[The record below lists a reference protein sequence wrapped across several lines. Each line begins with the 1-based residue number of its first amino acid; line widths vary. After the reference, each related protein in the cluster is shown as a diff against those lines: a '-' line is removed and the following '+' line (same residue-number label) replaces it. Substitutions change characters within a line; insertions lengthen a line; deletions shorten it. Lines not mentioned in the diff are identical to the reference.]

1 MAQFDVH
8 RNRGSQR
15 AAIPY
20 FLIVQSRRLDG
31 FGRRVVIPLVDA
43 TTNPVT
49 ERSLNPTFV
58 VEGRETVLHTLHMIS
73 IPASHLGEFVCSLEP
88 EGDRIIAAID
98 LLISRAW
105 G

>member
-8 RNRGSQR
+8 RNRGPQR
-15 AAIPY
+15 ATIPY
-20 FLIVQSRRLDG
+20 LLVVQSRRFDS

-43 TTNPVT
+43 AANPVI
-49 ERSLNPTFV
+49 ERTLNPTFSI
-58 VEGRETVLHTLHMIS
+58 EGRSVVLHTLQMAS
-73 IPASHLGEFVCSLEP
+73 IPANTLGELVASLEP

>member
-8 RNRGSQR
+8 RNHSRQR
-15 AAIPY
+15 SGIPY
-20 FLIVQSRRLDG
+20 LLIVQSKRFDAS
-31 FGRRVVIPLVDA
+31 GRRVVAPLLDGTMVR
-43 TTNPVT
+43 VT
-49 ERSLNPTFV
+49 EPNFTPPFV
-58 VEGRETVLHTLHMIS
+58 IENRTVVLHPLQIVS
-73 IPASHLGEFVCSLEP
+73 IPSSHLGDFVCSLEP